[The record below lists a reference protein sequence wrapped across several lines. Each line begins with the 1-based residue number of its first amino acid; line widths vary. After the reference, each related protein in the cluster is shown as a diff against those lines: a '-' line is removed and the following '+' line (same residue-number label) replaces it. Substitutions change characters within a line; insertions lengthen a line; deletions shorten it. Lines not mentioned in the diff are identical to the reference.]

1 MENEG
6 LNLDGVA
13 ITCGLIMGAI
23 ASVGGYS
30 SPPLGAAIVT
40 YVFVYGVRRL
50 WRERNHEK
58 KSTRIEN

>member
-40 YVFVYGVRRL
+40 YVFVYGIRKLVSG
-50 WRERNHEK
+50 HTEK
-58 KSTRIEN
+58 DVFDGKR